1 MHRASAA
8 AACDWQSLTLA
19 RWPGEFQVGR
29 RRPGPGP
36 PTVSGATLTKFGR
49 HATHSDRDSV
59 SLRLVS
65 LCWKTEY
72 SVYNRAVKVTVTVA
86 E

>member
-49 HATHSDRDSV
+49 HATHSDR
-59 SLRLVS
+59 L
-65 LCWKTEY
+65 TEAGL
-72 SVYNRAVKVTVTVA
+72 AVLENGIFCVQSSSQGDRDCG
-86 E
+86 